1 MAGHLS
7 PYVSLPAFE
16 WDSKCNF
23 FYYLFLNFMWA
34 MQLEEFER
42 AVRSSYV
49 RSSNDDSKDRHRE
62 FIVAIEDQVSKIENS
77 LQECSA
83 SEGKPSHP
91 WVRLD
96 EGECNELALFL
107 SGPSTSQDKTPV
119 ESHGRDNANPQVS
132 DKESASYCSK
142 SSNHSA
148 EWGSQDTREEKSQG
162 HRRTASASA
171 DIGAWKISV
180 FDDSYLPICNK
191 GQPNQPV
198 RKIPSFSG
206 FLNSMESAS
215 KLKWSRN
222 GFRKWKAVDSNQEA
236 DNTLLRSAQLNK
248 VCFHLTSVMPKP
260 YVKLLMTV
268 IIMFT

>member
-1 MAGHLS
+1 MQ
-7 PYVSLPAFE
+7 
-16 WDSKCNF
+16 F

-180 FDDSYLPICNK
+180 FDDSYLPISNK

-260 YVKLLMTV
+260 YVKLLITV